1 MNKRYQGEFSE
12 TFLSRYLWR
21 IEELSQWAAPLWELY
36 HRTSKTTQ
44 HLRGHAPLRGQKLR
58 ESLPCSCTP
67 GGGDATPTSRLN
79 GFVGWTC
86 GWGWNIKSDSYFLL
100 QIILCYKLLPFV
112 WQNKNIFSTQ
122 YVCNLLMQAMIL
134 AFVNEIHMKTWFSEI
149 KWSQLSYVI
158 SETESNCEIGTQNSD
173 IHMHSNI
180 RTTINTRFVSNI
192 QQIKSHITASQQ
204 KINTQMVLNIQER
217 ILKRKNKISNI
228 QL

>member
-1 MNKRYQGEFSE
+1 MFLIQYKLIELKDLLFRHKNINKRYQGEFSE

-36 HRTSKTTQ
+36 HRTSQTTQ
-44 HLRGHAPLRGQKLR
+44 HLRGHAPLGGQKLR

-67 GGGDATPTSRLN
+67 RGGDATPTSRLN

-122 YVCNLLMQAMIL
+122 YVCNLLMQWFWHSLMKYIWKHGL
-134 AFVNEIHMKTWFSEI
+134 LKSNDLSCHMSFLKQ
-149 KWSQLSYVI
+149 KVI
-158 SETESNCEIGTQNSD
+158 V
-173 IHMHSNI
+173 
-180 RTTINTRFVSNI
+180 R
-192 QQIKSHITASQQ
+192 
-204 KINTQMVLNIQER
+204 
-217 ILKRKNKISNI
+217 
-228 QL
+228 